1 MSLTTSDL
9 WPYLALVLA
18 GFLPNEVW
26 RWLGVWLG
34 RGLDENSEIIVWV
47 RGVATA
53 VLIGVVVKLAVFPSG
68 ALADVPLSIRIGAL
82 VGGFAAFWV
91 SGKRVFVGVLVGE
104 AVLVSGAIWQFHMA

>member
-1 MSLTTSDL
+1 MSLATSEL

-18 GFLPNEVW
+18 GFLPNEIW

-34 RGLDENSEIIVWV
+34 RGLDEDSEIIVWV

-68 ALADVPLSIRIGAL
+68 ALADVPLAVRIGAL
-82 VGGFAAFWV
+82 VLGFAAFWCARK
-91 SGKRVFVGVLVGE
+91 SVFVGVIVGE
-104 AVLVSGAIWQFHMA
+104 IALIAGAIWQFHIV